1 MNKSEFPSLNAL
13 RVFESVARLQSFKQA
28 AAELG
33 VTQSAVSRQLTTL
46 EKQLGVKLIQRDN
59 RVHALTAAGQ
69 ALAPELH
76 RVFRQLERIVT
87 YTINEGEQARREISI
102 GISHEIYSQWLAP
115 KLEEFQQLYPHL
127 DLRFVQVQE
136 YMDRSNEES
145 LNGLLLRN
153 EVDALIVL
161 GQSKQKQLVCQTL
174 LTLPTA
180 AYIAN
185 DESVKQSQELIRVAH
200 QPLPNN
206 IKKQTALPIERQAH
220 AQSSLMA
227 ATLAAAQQA
236 VVILPLL
243 YKAII
248 QSTPLHQHASLD
260 VKLPLSIITRKDDE
274 RELGM
279 VALKQWLEYRAE
291 RFKL

>member
-1 MNKSEFPSLNAL
+1 MNKAEFPSLNAL

-33 VTQSAVSRQLTTL
+33 VTQSAVSRQLTSL

-69 ALAPELH
+69 VLAPELH

-87 YTINEGEQARREISI
+87 YTITEGEHARRELSI

-115 KLEEFQQLYPHL
+115 KLDEFRQLYPHL

-153 EVDALIVL
+153 EVDALLVL
-161 GQSKQKQLVCQTL
+161 GETKQKQLHCQQL
-174 LTLPTA
+174 LSLPTA
-180 AYIAN
+180 AFIASA
-185 DESVKQSQELIRVAH
+185 EAASQSHELIRVMH
-200 QPLPNN
+200 QPLPNTL
-206 IKKQTALPIERQAH
+206 KKQTNLPIERQAS
-220 AQSSLMA
+220 AQTSLMA

-236 VVILPLL
+236 VVILPIL
-243 YKAII
+243 YQGLI
-248 QSTPLHQHASLD
+248 QSTRLYQQAQLTTP
-260 VKLPLSIITRKDDE
+260 LPLSIVTRKEDD

-291 RFKL
+291 RFTG